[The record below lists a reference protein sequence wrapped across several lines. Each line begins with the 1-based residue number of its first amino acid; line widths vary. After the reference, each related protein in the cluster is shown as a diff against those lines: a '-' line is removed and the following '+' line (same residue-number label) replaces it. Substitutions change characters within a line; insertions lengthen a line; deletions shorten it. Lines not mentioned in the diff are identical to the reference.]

1 MRGPTKEAHDFREL
15 YRSELDRRTLLWPV
29 VHDPLADTD
38 TETVS
43 SHGVEAAENVAHD
56 IEMDTPTATGG
67 LINEE
72 VQGETTTWGTEPRS
86 QRRRRA

>member
-1 MRGPTKEAHDFREL
+1 M
-15 YRSELDRRTLLWPV
+15 WPA

-43 SHGVEAAENVAHD
+43 SHSVEAAENVAHD
-56 IEMDTPTATGG
+56 IEMDTPAATGG

-72 VQGETTTWGTEPRS
+72 VQAEE
-86 QRRRRA
+86 QRPGVAAQEERELENIY

>member
-1 MRGPTKEAHDFREL
+1 M
-15 YRSELDRRTLLWPV
+15 WPA

-43 SHGVEAAENVAHD
+43 SHCVEAAENVAHD

-67 LINEE
+67 LINEA
-72 VQGETTTWGTEPRS
+72 VQAEEQRPETATQKER
-86 QRRRRA
+86 